1 MDLPFDYVARR
12 ECRGL
17 IFCAETHK
25 VISRRL
31 HKFFNIGELPETQ
44 AELIDITRP
53 HIILEKMDGYL
64 LHDRTRAYHAGTY
77 TYLPG
82 APGGSDVWWRRS

>member
-1 MDLPFDYVARR
+1 MKLNGLAFWLCGACR

-64 LHDRTRAYHAGTY
+64 
-77 TYLPG
+77 
-82 APGGSDVWWRRS
+82 S